1 MCELDSITVC
11 MDKRFLLRRMS
22 LDELEQNLHIVAC
35 EKCQLGNLLTL
46 LFVGNPRD
54 ARDLCE

>member
-1 MCELDSITVC
+1 MHSITVC

-22 LDELEQNLHIVAC
+22 LDELEHNSHIAAC

-46 LFVGNPRD
+46 LFTDNPRD
-54 ARDLCE
+54 AGDLFE

>member
-1 MCELDSITVC
+1 MHSITVC